1 MKSNVRNQSW
11 NILVGCGKI
20 LGLKF
25 YRISDSD
32 LLDCINFY
40 HIKRKEKYFW
50 DHKNMKIKMVLLILS
65 FMKKKRN

>member
-1 MKSNVRNQSW
+1 MKSNFRNELS

-40 HIKRKEKYFW
+40 HRKIKDKYF
-50 DHKNMKIKMVLLILS
+50 
-65 FMKKKRN
+65 